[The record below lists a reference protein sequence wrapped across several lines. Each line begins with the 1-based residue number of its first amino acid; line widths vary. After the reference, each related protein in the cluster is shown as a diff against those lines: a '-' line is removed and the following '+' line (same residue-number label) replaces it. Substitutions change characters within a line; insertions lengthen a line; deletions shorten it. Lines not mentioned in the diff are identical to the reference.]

1 MTAVVGF
8 RLERDGRISS
18 VTVEQSSG
26 NEQYDHAARQAVQNA
41 VPLPPFPPDLPNM
54 YFDAHYTFS
63 VGEAS
68 GALDYEGE
76 SRSTGDSASMVNT
89 HRDTYPIEVPISG
102 TGKV

>member
-41 VPLPPFPPDLPNM
+41 VPLPPFPP
-54 YFDAHYTFS
+54 TCQ
-63 VGEAS
+63 
-68 GALDYEGE
+68 
-76 SRSTGDSASMVNT
+76 TCISMRT
-89 HRDTYPIEVPISG
+89 IPFP
-102 TGKV
+102 